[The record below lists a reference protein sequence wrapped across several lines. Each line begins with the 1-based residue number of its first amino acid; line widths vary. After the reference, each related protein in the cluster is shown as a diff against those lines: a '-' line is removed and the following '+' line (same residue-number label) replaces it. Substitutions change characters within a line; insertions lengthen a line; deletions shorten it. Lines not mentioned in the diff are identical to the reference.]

1 MDEHVT
7 HADSDQRSA
16 RRADARR
23 NRDRLIAAALE
34 QFAEHGTDATVVGIA
49 RAAGVGVGTVY
60 RHFPT
65 RADLILAAY
74 GTELD
79 RVCDAVPALLAEHD
93 PADAVRLWVDSFMD
107 YLTSKFGIADAVRE
121 AVAAGAPDPRSRERL
136 RAAMT
141 LLFDAAA
148 RAGVIRSDV
157 DVDDIGLT
165 LMGIA
170 MAADSPAMAAQR
182 RRMIDLV
189 LDGLATFEGHPGF
202 SRSTPRS

>member
-1 MDEHVT
+1 MDDLVT
-7 HADSDQRSA
+7 DPEPHPA

-23 NRDRLIAAALE
+23 NRDRLIAAALD
-34 QFAEHGTDATVVGIA
+34 QFAEHGSDATVVGIA
-49 RAAGVGVGTVY
+49 RVAGVGVGTLY

-65 RADLILAAY
+65 RAQLVMAAY
-74 GTELD
+74 GAELD
-79 RVCDAVPALLAEHD
+79 RVCDAAPALLADHD
-93 PADAVRLWVDSFMD
+93 PAEAVRLWVDSFIE
-107 YLTSKFGIADAVRE
+107 YLTSKFGIADAVRD

-148 RAGVIRSDV
+148 RAEVIRSDV

-165 LMGIA
+165 LLGIA

-189 LDGLATFEGHPGF
+189 LAGLATPG
-202 SRSTPRS
+202 SRLAAR